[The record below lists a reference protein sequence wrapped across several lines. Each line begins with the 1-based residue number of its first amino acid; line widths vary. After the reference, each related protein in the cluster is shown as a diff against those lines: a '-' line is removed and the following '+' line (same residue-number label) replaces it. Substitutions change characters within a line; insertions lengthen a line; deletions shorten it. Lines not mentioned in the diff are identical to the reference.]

1 MRTAPI
7 RSAPWLALAF
17 AATILFGATT
27 THAQKD
33 SSPRQKASS
42 QSSTPVELTG
52 CVSGR
57 PAADG
62 TFTLTDAQ
70 NGGKYRLT
78 GKRMQKY
85 AGRMVAVVGG
95 PTKKLTVSGGLW
107 PSPNAAGQAGA
118 LDPAQESI
126 ARQPGGGA
134 RRSDAGAVDLPPFN
148 VVRVRTLD
156 GACR

>member
-1 MRTAPI
+1 MRNASA
-7 RSAPWLALAF
+7 RSASWLALAF
-17 AATILFGATT
+17 AATIVIGATAA
-27 THAQKD
+27 HAQKD
-33 SSPRQKASS
+33 SSQGQKGSSASS
-42 QSSTPVELTG
+42 APVELTG

-78 GKRMQKY
+78 GKKMQKY

-95 PTKKLTVSGGLW
+95 PSKKLTVSGGLW

-126 ARQPGGGA
+126 ARQPGGGTK
-134 RRSDAGAVDLPPFN
+134 RSGAGTVELPPFN
-148 VVRVRTLD
+148 VVRVRTVE
-156 GACR
+156 GACQ

>member
-1 MRTAPI
+1 MRTAST
-7 RSAPWLALAF
+7 RSAPWLALAI

-33 SSPRQKASS
+33 SSQ
-42 QSSTPVELTG
+42 TPAPIELTG

-78 GKRMQKY
+78 GKKMQKY

-148 VVRVRTLD
+148 VVRVRALE

>member
-1 MRTAPI
+1 MPNRLAVRAAAGAGVITAIHCLLSRRSLQLCARHSRRTPMRTASI

-27 THAQKD
+27 TRAQKD
-33 SSPRQKASS
+33 SSQGQKASS
-42 QSSTPVELTG
+42 PGSTPVELTG

-78 GKRMQKY
+78 
-85 AGRMVAVVGG
+85 
-95 PTKKLTVSGGLW
+95 
-107 PSPNAAGQAGA
+107 
-118 LDPAQESI
+118 
-126 ARQPGGGA
+126 
-134 RRSDAGAVDLPPFN
+134 
-148 VVRVRTLD
+148 
-156 GACR
+156 

>member
-1 MRTAPI
+1 MRNASA
-7 RSAPWLALAF
+7 RSASWLALMV
-17 AATILFGATT
+17 ATGIVLGAT
-27 THAQKD
+27 THAQKG
-33 SSPRQKASS
+33 AS

-62 TFTLTDAQ
+62 TFTFTDAQ

-78 GKRMQKY
+78 GKKMQKY

-95 PTKKLTVSGGLW
+95 PTKKLTVGGGLW

-126 ARQPGGGA
+126 ARQPGGSA
-134 RRSDAGAVDLPPFN
+134 QRTDAGAADLPPFN
-148 VVRVRTLD
+148 VVRVRTLE